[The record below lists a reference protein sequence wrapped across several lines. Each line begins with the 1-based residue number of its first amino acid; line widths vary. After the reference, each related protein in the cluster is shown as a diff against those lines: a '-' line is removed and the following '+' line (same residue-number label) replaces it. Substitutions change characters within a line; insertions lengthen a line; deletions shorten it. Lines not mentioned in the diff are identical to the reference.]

1 MLATVCRRADR
12 NSGSEPTPGR
22 AGPWGRL
29 RPVEAPDPQSP
40 TERGS
45 PVTAP
50 RKRPDE
56 CNDGEL
62 MAAIAEEDAAAFA
75 ELYERHSGVVLATCI
90 RILRDRPEAEDV
102 LEEIFWE
109 VWKRRDRY
117 DATRAAPLSYLLTLS
132 RSRALDRLRFR
143 RRREGVWLT
152 FQEAGPIGEMPS
164 AAGPGTDPFD
174 DALALQ
180 RRARIDRALEELPE
194 SHRRAV
200 ELNFFEGLSHREIA
214 EQLGDPLGTVK
225 TRIRQGLLALR
236 KTLRALREGTGTP

>member
-1 MLATVCRRADR
+1 VTV
-12 NSGSEPTPGR
+12 
-22 AGPWGRL
+22 
-29 RPVEAPDPQSP
+29 PV
-40 TERGS
+40 
-45 PVTAP
+45 
-50 RKRPDE
+50 KRPDE
-56 CNDGEL
+56 CSDGEL
-62 MAAIAEEDAAAFA
+62 MAAIAEGSVAAF
-75 ELYERHSGVVLATCI
+75 EEIYERHSGVVLATCV

-164 AAGPGTDPFD
+164 SSGPGTDPFD

-180 RRARIDRALEELPE
+180 RRATIDRALEELPE

-214 EQLGDPLGTVK
+214 EKLGDPRGTVK

-236 KTLRALREGTGTP
+236 KTLRSLREGTGTP